1 MSNPEETVG
10 GVPHHSTLEQI
21 DPLEARG
28 YHTYS
33 GASLYIANNLLQPKT
48 QPQDSNP
55 LVGSMP
61 DTSDQT

>member
-1 MSNPEETVG
+1 MSNAEESVG
-10 GVPHHSTLEQI
+10 GVPHHSTLQQI

-33 GASLYIANNLLQPKT
+33 GASLYIANGLLQPKT

-55 LVGSMP
+55 AVGSMP
-61 DTSDQT
+61 DPSSQT